1 MDNPTILLVDD
12 DEGHLLVAR
21 RAFER
26 SKLAIQ
32 VRVARDG
39 DEALSLLGLAEGS
52 SASRA
57 PVDPAGISFVAVML
71 DLRMP
76 GLSGWDLLRR
86 IRASERTKQLP
97 VVIVSSSER
106 PNDVRLSYELGAN
119 SYLMKRFDPE
129 KPGAYLVDAA
139 HYWTELNEPPRPS
152 TLVPRKMA

>member
-1 MDNPTILLVDD
+1 MENPTILLVDD

-39 DEALSLLGLAEGS
+39 DEALSLLGLTEGE
-52 SASRA
+52 A
-57 PVDPAGISFVAVML
+57 PEPSVNPGTISFVAVML

-86 IRASERTKQLP
+86 IRASDRTKQLP

-152 TLVPRKMA
+152 TLAPRKIA

>member
-1 MDNPTILLVDD
+1 MENPTILLVDD

-26 SKLAIQ
+26 SKLPVQ

-39 DEALSLLGLAEGS
+39 DEALSLLGLGGS
-52 SASRA
+52 EASPEA
-57 PVDPAGISFVAVML
+57 VDPKMISFVAVML

-86 IRASERTKQLP
+86 IRASDRTKQLP
-97 VVIVSSSER
+97 VIIVSSSER

-152 TLVPRKMA
+152 SMSPRKIA

>member
-1 MDNPTILLVDD
+1 MENPTILLVDD

-26 SKLAIQ
+26 SKLPIQ
-32 VRVARDG
+32 VRVARDA
-39 DEALSLLGLAEGS
+39 DEALSLLGLAGGD
-52 SASRA
+52 ASGEA
-57 PVDPAGISFVAVML
+57 VHPGEVSFVAVML

-86 IRASERTKQLP
+86 IRAADRTKQLP

-139 HYWTELNEPPRPS
+139 HYWTELNEAPRPS
-152 TLVPRKMA
+152 TLAPRKIA

>member
-1 MDNPTILLVDD
+1 MENPTILLVDD

-39 DEALSLLGLAEGS
+39 DEALSLLGLEGGEGPRE
-52 SASRA
+52 A
-57 PVDPAGISFVAVML
+57 VPAVVSFVAVML

-86 IRASERTKQLP
+86 IRASDRTKQLP
-97 VVIVSSSER
+97 VIIVSSSER

-129 KPGAYLVDAA
+129 KPGGYLVDAA
-139 HYWTELNEPPRPS
+139 HYWTELNEAPRPS
-152 TLVPRKMA
+152 TLAPRKIA